1 MAGLQVRQGDHCMTL
16 YLGTNPSTNR
26 TNLTFCNFFV
36 CSQIFFLCQYFFIY
50 NGNIMGRL

>member
-26 TNLTFCNFFV
+26 TNLTFCNFSL
-36 CSQIFFLCQYFFIY
+36 SQIFFCVSIFSY
-50 NGNIMGRL
+50 IMGI